1 MVGPFQY
8 LVNGA
13 SIAQV
18 PVAEITYWHVEL
30 PAHDVILAEGQA
42 AETYLDIGNRG
53 AFENGGAAPLHLHPD
68 FALRTREAEACA
80 RLIVSGAALT
90 EIGRRL
96 LVRTA
101 ALGHGWTDDAGLRVL
116 ADGCAMH
123 VAISGATHRVQLPP
137 GVRGVRIVSRAA
149 VPAHAFAEGSDHRR
163 LGVAIAGIRLD
174 GAAIGLDHARL
185 GRGWH
190 VAEAAW
196 RWTDGDA
203 RLTPAGAR
211 ELEFDVVLTGRYWR
225 KVSRTAARLRQ

>member
-68 FALRTREAEACA
+68 FALRTWEAEACA

-90 EIGRRL
+90 EIRRRL
-96 LVRTA
+96 LARTGIVCSCRRACA
-101 ALGHGWTDDAGLRVL
+101 ACGSFRAPGFPPMCSPRAATIAGLAWRLEASGWT
-116 ADGCAMH
+116 
-123 VAISGATHRVQLPP
+123 
-137 GVRGVRIVSRAA
+137 
-149 VPAHAFAEGSDHRR
+149 
-163 LGVAIAGIRLD
+163 
-174 GAAIGLDHARL
+174 
-185 GRGWH
+185 GR
-190 VAEAAW
+190 
-196 RWTDGDA
+196 
-203 RLTPAGAR
+203 
-211 ELEFDVVLTGRYWR
+211 
-225 KVSRTAARLRQ
+225 